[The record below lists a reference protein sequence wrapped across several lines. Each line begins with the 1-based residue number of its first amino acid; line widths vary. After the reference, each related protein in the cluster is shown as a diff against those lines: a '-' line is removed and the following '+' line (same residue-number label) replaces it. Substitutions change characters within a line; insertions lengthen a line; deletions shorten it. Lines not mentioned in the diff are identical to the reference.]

1 MCIANLSHVEF
12 SPSPDEKVGIP
23 ESPALDAR
31 PQDLTW
37 VRARWALLALVAGVT
52 VFTPTLVAVA
62 CPVAGADL
70 LVVFCATAPGRV
82 LVAAAVGAA
91 PRAVAVAGAAP
102 TLAISGAQAI
112 RVARAI
118 RVVAH
123 LITKSIQLFF
133 LNKIGKGKRKF
144 HQGFSA
150 LFMPYVYPKI

>member
-1 MCIANLSHVEF
+1 MWVA
-12 SPSPDEKVGIP
+12 

-37 VRARWALLALVAGVT
+37 VRTRWALLALVAGVT

-102 TLAISGAQAI
+102 TFAISGAQAI

-123 LITKSIQLFF
+123 LIEKSIQLFF
-133 LNKIGKGKRKF
+133 STKLEKKRENFNRFATFSCQKI
-144 HQGFSA
+144 
-150 LFMPYVYPKI
+150 